1 MFITEKKLFKYAIC
15 SNALYVLLL
24 FLFRPNGLNFQK
36 VSITGF
42 LLFSVIAILYIS
54 YRNRSL
60 LDELSKPIKTIFYL
74 LFFWGLITIARGFS
88 LNIQDWVTNFGNVYM
103 GLAWIVP
110 VVLVLGIKIENW
122 KPVLNAVQFMFG
134 LMLFSTLFLLHYNAM
149 PGKLKTEW
157 TWLLRP
163 INFIL
168 LIGVSRYTT
177 LGRFIVYISF
187 ILYIIVAV
195 FTEQRIEFIFLSLV
209 FFFLFIMKLKHVKLK
224 KTVIRYIILG
234 FIILMILV
242 FTYGYENIS
251 LLINKIIEFDDSR
264 TFLFT
269 ELLADLNSTEK
280 IFGKGSLGTYYSPFF
295 NKVLR
300 YFELIGEYWFALDDP
315 VRITIEV
322 GYLQMILKGGFLL
335 LILNFSLML
344 KAVYLAFFKS
354 NNNFVKRLGLF
365 ILSLTLLSLISFR
378 PAFTPTFILLWMSI
392 GTVLNK
398 KNRMMTNEDI
408 ERKLKIK

>member
-1 MFITEKKLFKYAIC
+1 MFITEQKLLKYAIC
-15 SNALYVLLL
+15 SNALYVFFL
-24 FLFRPNGLNFQK
+24 FLFRPNGLNFEK
-36 VSITGF
+36 LAITSF
-42 LLFSVIAILYIS
+42 LLFSVVTILYVS

-60 LDELSKPIKTIFYL
+60 LSELSKSSRTLFYL
-74 LFFWGLITIARGFS
+74 LFFWGIITTVRGFS
-88 LNIQDWVTNFGNVYM
+88 FKIQDWVTNFGNVYM
-103 GLAWIVP
+103 ALAWIIP
-110 VVLVLGIKIENW
+110 VVLILGIKIENW
-122 KPVLNAVQFMFG
+122 RPVFKSVQFMFG
-134 LMLFSTLFLLHYNAM
+134 VMLFSTLFLFQYNAM

-168 LIGVSRYTT
+168 LIGFSRFNIT
-177 LGRFIVYISF
+177 GRLIVYFSF
-187 ILYIIVAV
+187 ILYVIVAI
-195 FTEQRIEFIFLSLV
+195 FTEQRIEFIFLTLV
-209 FFFLFIMKLKHVKLK
+209 FFFLFLMKIKHVKIKKSILK
-224 KTVIRYIILG
+224 YIMLG
-234 FIILMILV
+234 FTILLVLV

-251 LLINKIIEFDDSR
+251 LLINRIIEFKDSR

-269 ELLADLNSTEK
+269 ELLADLNTTEK

-295 NKVLR
+295 SKVLR
-300 YFELIGEYWFALDDP
+300 YFEHIGEYWFALDNP
-315 VRITIEV
+315 TRITVEV

-344 KAVYLAFFKS
+344 TSVYLAIFKS

-398 KNRMMTNEDI
+398 KNRMMTNEEI
-408 ERKLKIK
+408 ENKLKIK